1 MANCYCFLLLVVV
14 RIVGALYPMD
24 PSWSTPS
31 YDNITSNSTS
41 CPPWYFHNGE
51 GCECGSDL
59 DGRVHCDPAT
69 GLTLVLD
76 GYCMTYDNN
85 TGKTLVGVCLY
96 TFLNISKVNPYLSNY
111 HKLPLDS
118 SEFNNKMCG
127 LFNRRGQLCGQCE
140 EGYFSPVYSYDLQCT
155 KCSVTSY
162 NWAKYIL
169 AAFGPLTLFLLI
181 IFLFRINVTS
191 PPLINL
197 VGVSQVQA
205 APLTVRVLLASIEG
219 RAAMGILNRTWL
231 SLYGI
236 WNLDFFRTL
245 LPPICLQL
253 TTLQTLALDYVIAF
267 YPLVLIVLTYFV
279 IELHMRNYRL
289 VQWLWRPFHTCCARF
304 RSQRDVRTSLID
316 VFATFLFLSVI
327 KFLSVSFDILVPIQL
342 FDVYGQRLPTRYL
355 YFDATVEY
363 FGKEHL
369 PYAILALLVLLTVV
383 VLPVL
388 LLILYPFRCFQK
400 CLTCFRM
407 RTPALHI
414 FMDAFQGRF
423 KDGTNGTHD
432 CRYFAAVY
440 LGIGLLLYIV
450 FAFTINIYVWPLYS
464 VIFLAFSISHHI
476 FKPYKVAIHNTI
488 ASLAHLALALQCILI
503 LAEVLAQTYASNCMK
518 MTVVLGVLI
527 VIFPQLFILGVVIH
541 WLIQKRILQTIVQKL
556 CIRRTVQDFEEMLPD
571 RLANPELYE
580 TLPSDPVENEEEEL
594 SDNPTY

>member
-1 MANCYCFLLLVVV
+1 MANCYCSLLLLVVK
-14 RIVGALYPMD
+14 IVSALHPMD
-24 PSWSTPS
+24 LSWSTPS

-51 GCECGSDL
+51 VCECGSDL
-59 DGRVHCDPAT
+59 DGRVHCDPEI
-69 GLTLVLD
+69 GYILVLD

-85 TGKTLVGVCLY
+85 TGKTLTGACLY
-96 TFLNISKVNPYLSNY
+96 TFFNITEVNPYLSNY

-118 SEFNNKMCG
+118 SEFTNEMCG
-127 LFNRRGQLCGQCE
+127 FFNRQGQLCGQCE
-140 EGYFSPVYSYDLQCT
+140 EGYVSPVYSYDLQCT

-169 AAFGPLTLFLLI
+169 VAFGPLTLFLLI

-197 VGVSQVQA
+197 VGVSQINA
-205 APLTVRVLLASIEG
+205 APLIARVLLASIKG
-219 RAAMGILNRTWL
+219 RAAMDTLNRTWL

-253 TTLQTLALDYVIAF
+253 TTLQTLALDYAIAF
-267 YPLVLIVLTYFV
+267 YPLVLIIMTYFI

-289 VQWLWRPFHTCCARF
+289 VQWLWRPFHMCCARF
-304 RSQRDVRTSLID
+304 RSQGDVKNSLIN
-316 VFATFLFLSVI
+316 VFATFFLLSVI
-327 KFLSVSFDILVPIQL
+327 KFLSVSFDMLVPIQL
-342 FDVYGQRLPTRYL
+342 FDVHGKRLPTRYL

-383 VLPVL
+383 VLPLL

-414 FMDAFQGRF
+414 FMDAFQGWF
-423 KDGTNGTHD
+423 KDGTNGTYD
-432 CRYFAAVY
+432 CRHFAAVY
-440 LGIGLLLYIV
+440 LGIGPLLYTL
-450 FAFTINIYVWPLYS
+450 FAFTMNMYIWPLTA
-464 VIFLAFSISHHI
+464 VVFIAIITSHQI
-476 FKPYKVAIHNTI
+476 FKPYKLAIHNTTAAI
-488 ASLAHLALALQCILI
+488 SFLILPSLCILI
-503 LAEVLAQTYASNCMK
+503 IAATYAPRYSK
-518 MTVVLGVLI
+518 FSFVLRGLIATLPPILIIGVI
-527 VIFPQLFILGVVIH
+527 IH
-541 WLIQKRILQTIVQKL
+541 WLTQKRILQTIIQKL
-556 CIRRTVQDFEEMLPD
+556 CIRRTVHDSEEMLPD

-580 TLPSDPVENEEEEL
+580 RLLSDPVENEEDEEL
-594 SDNPTY
+594 SDNSTY